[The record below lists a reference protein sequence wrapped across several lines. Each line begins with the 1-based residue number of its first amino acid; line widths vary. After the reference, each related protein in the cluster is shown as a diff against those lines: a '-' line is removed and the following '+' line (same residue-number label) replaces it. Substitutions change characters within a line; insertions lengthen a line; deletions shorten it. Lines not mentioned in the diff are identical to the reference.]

1 MAKKD
6 SGKNKMKNETGNE
19 ENIINHPSEYQNNT
33 KDTDTKI
40 TEEGQESEPQTQE
53 ISNELVDIALEKLA
67 EMQDKY
73 LRLSAEFDNYRKR
86 TLKEKADLIKTA
98 GESVVLKII
107 PVLDDF
113 ERAIGF
119 INGEGNVDESKQGI
133 FLIYKKMKEILTQQG
148 LKEIDSFHKEF
159 DTDIHEALT
168 KIPAPDKKL
177 KGKVIEVIEKGY
189 FLGDKVVRYAKV
201 VVGE

>member
-1 MAKKD
+1 MAKKFSERAKSDNSREKD
-6 SGKNKMKNETGNE
+6 SDDIENLIDNLENLDTENTEKDSPPHENGQKSEDFVAGKV
-19 ENIINHPSEYQNNT
+19 IS
-33 KDTDTKI
+33 
-40 TEEGQESEPQTQE
+40 TEE
-53 ISNELVDIALEKLA
+53 KLT

-86 TLKEKADLIKTA
+86 TLKERIDLIKSA
-98 GESVVLKII
+98 GESVILKII

-119 INGEGNVDESKQGI
+119 IEGEDFVDESKQGI

-148 LKEIDSFHKEF
+148 LKEIETLHKEF
-159 DTDIHEALT
+159 NTDIHEAVT
-168 KIPAPDKKL
+168 KVPAPDNEL
-177 KGKVIEVIEKGY
+177 KGKVVDVIEKGY
-189 FLGDKVVRYAKV
+189 MLGDKVVRYAKV

>member
-1 MAKKD
+1 MAKKN
-6 SGKNKMKNETGNE
+6 SGKNKMKNETFNE
-19 ENIINHPSEYQNNT
+19 ENNINNPSEYQDNT
-33 KDTDTKI
+33 KDTDNNL
-40 TEEGQESEPQTQE
+40 TEEGQEGEPQTQE
-53 ISNELVDIALEKLA
+53 ISTELVDIALEKLA

-98 GESVVLKII
+98 GESMVLKII

-119 INGEGNVDESKQGI
+119 INGEGKVDESKQGI